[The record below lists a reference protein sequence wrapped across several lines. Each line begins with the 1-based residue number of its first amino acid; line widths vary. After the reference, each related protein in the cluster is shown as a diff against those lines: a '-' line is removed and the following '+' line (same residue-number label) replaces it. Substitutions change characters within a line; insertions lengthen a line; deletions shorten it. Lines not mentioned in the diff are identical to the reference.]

1 MTKIGRCHRCHRHRF
16 CLFYF
21 CVVPAYSYL
30 CTMNSKLLKLDAPY
44 DVIYAGGIVGRH
56 IATLMVWNDDEEAAG
71 GIMDS
76 ASYPVIDEGEEF
88 PAGTLVDYAELH
100 DCRVICS
107 YSERMKCNATN
118 IYWIAKMIEYDSQ
131 QLEPAGAEYILERMK
146 LLGCKIVM
154 PTKKV
159 ETKDEKDEKKEEEMP
174 IYDFEATLD
183 VWCMQGFGEPDSVYR
198 VRSNRYQGFYFY
210 SEGTRK
216 EIYHDLSYQMSVYR
230 TYCSDLITVHFHSDD
245 LEFLK
250 VTNRL
255 NADQHIEGFKHEDDA
270 DWN

>member
-1 MTKIGRCHRCHRHRF
+1 
-16 CLFYF
+16 
-21 CVVPAYSYL
+21 
-30 CTMNSKLLKLDAPY
+30 MNSKLLKLNAPY
-44 DVIYAGGIVGRH
+44 NVIYAGGKVGRH

-100 DCRVICS
+100 DCRVLCP
-107 YSERMKCNATN
+107 YSEKQKCYATN

-131 QLEPAGAEYILERMK
+131 QLEPAGAECILERMK

-159 ETKDEKDEKKEEEMP
+159 ETKDEKDEIKEEELP
-174 IYDFEATLD
+174 IYNFEATLD
-183 VWCMQGFGEPDSVYR
+183 VWCMEGFGEPDSVYR
-198 VRSNRYQGFYFY
+198 VRSNRHQGFYFY
-210 SEGTRK
+210 SEGTCR

-230 TYCSDLITVHFHSDD
+230 TYCSDLITVRFHSDD
-245 LEFLK
+245 LDFQK

-255 NADQHIEGFKHEDDA
+255 NADQYIEGFKHEDDA
-270 DWN
+270 DWD